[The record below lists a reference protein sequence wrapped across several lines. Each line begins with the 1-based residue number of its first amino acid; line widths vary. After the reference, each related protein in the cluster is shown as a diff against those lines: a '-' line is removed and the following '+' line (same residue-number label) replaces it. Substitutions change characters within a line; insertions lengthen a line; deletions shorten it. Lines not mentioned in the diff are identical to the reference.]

1 MNNGAERDNLR
12 IRLEK
17 QENIIARCMVMLEA
31 KNKEQDEIV
40 RRLEK
45 RVEALLLDKKG
56 EV

>member
-1 MNNGAERDNLR
+1 MNNEDIR
-12 IRLEK
+12 IKLEK
-17 QENIIARCMVMLEA
+17 HENIIARCMVMLEA